1 MTGLQLRYDTGLTG
15 EEYVK
20 AEAWRDARL
29 ERCPNHPHGGCSVAS
44 HGTYGRKTPPGAK
57 VPRWYCPQSHTTIS
71 MLADCLHGI
80 ARAAGARFEA
90 LDIAV
95 IDVPALRLDHPD
107 DRRRLQQTVERIAPR
122 LLILDP
128 LVRLHGVDEN
138 AVADVA
144 PNLRLLDAFLTG
156 LRDAGYA
163 AATIRLFRQ
172 GCTGLI
178 VWLHLSRIRLCE
190 LTSEVYARFEN
201 RQFVC
206 SIPGVLCGRGRARC
220 GTAYEAQLRG
230 FLKHLVVIG
239 RIAPLEPAP
248 VEQMPPDR
256 LERFALWL
264 EHHRGIGEGSIR
276 RHVRLIAGMMPELGD
291 DPGIYDVALIRR
303 VLLKKIQPLSPS
315 HAKVLTCA
323 MRMYLRF
330 LASEDSVPGALVAA
344 VPSVPRWSL
353 STLPRYISSDD
364 VERAIAC
371 CGDHPAGVRDR
382 AILLLLARLAL
393 RAGDIVA
400 LRLGDIDWDRAWIRV
415 SGKSRREAVLPLPQD
430 AGDALHAYIAT
441 VRPRV
446 DEEKVFL
453 CVLPPWRAFAGP
465 GTVSALA
472 KHALDRAGVKTS
484 ASRGAHVF
492 RHSQATSLLRSGA
505 TLEVIQALLR
515 HTSPNTT
522 MIYAK
527 TDAAMLLEVA
537 QPWIGGIG
545 S

>member
-1 MTGLQLRYDTGLTG
+1 MPALSGPRVLASATLADFAAINLAFICDLRRRFEISETWCCRYRRIAHHFLIWLELTG
-15 EEYVK
+15 IELKTVDGTIIDRFLGHDCRCG
-20 AEAWRDARL
+20 ASGAPVHLQQWRKRRTSPELMSFIRFL
-29 ERCPNHPHGGCSVAS
+29 ERTGHIE
-44 HGTYGRKTPPGAK
+44 TPGE
-57 VPRWYCPQSHTTIS
+57 
-71 MLADCLHGI
+71 LED
-80 ARAAGARFEA
+80 
-90 LDIAV
+90 
-95 IDVPALRLDHPD
+95 
-107 DRRRLQQTVERIAPR
+107 
-122 LLILDP
+122 
-128 LVRLHGVDEN
+128 
-138 AVADVA
+138 
-144 PNLRLLDAFLTG
+144 NLRLLDAFLTG